1 MCPGPAENPMID
13 IEITALSHSA
23 EGIGRHDGRAIFV
36 PFALPGETVRI
47 DIVEEKKRFARGRL
61 LEVLTPAPERIAPRC
76 PHHFNLQ
83 PPPGFDSNT
92 LATACGGCQLQHL
105 GYAAQLA
112 FKQQTVRE
120 QFQRLGGFAEVPLH
134 AILPSPREFNYRD
147 QTQFALTPQGQL
159 GFRAAGSHH
168 VVAVRECHQ
177 LEPILSE
184 LFPRI
189 SVDPEQAPELDRITL
204 RAGSDGDALVLF
216 ETEAEAPEMALDLP
230 VSAALLRPDGTT
242 MVLAGGDHVIMEVH
256 GRSFQVSGGAFFQVN
271 PPVAELLVDL
281 VLAGLALTASERV
294 LDLYSGVGLFS
305 AFIAPRASQVIGVE
319 AYEPAVADAAL
330 NLDEF
335 DNVEIY
341 AAPVEDVLPNLAGH
355 FDAAVLDPPRA
366 GCEPAALAAL
376 LAARVARI
384 VYVSCDAATLA
395 RDARR
400 LVDGGMTLNWVQPVD
415 MFPQTYH
422 VECVALFTWA
432 PSD

>member
-1 MCPGPAENPMID
+1 MID

-256 GRSFQVSGGAFFQVN
+256 GRSFQVSGQFKFQAID
-271 PPVAELLVDL
+271 PSALKSLP
-281 VLAGLALTASERV
+281 LAKFR
-294 LDLYSGVGLFS
+294 
-305 AFIAPRASQVIGVE
+305 P
-319 AYEPAVADAAL
+319 
-330 NLDEF
+330 
-335 DNVEIY
+335 
-341 AAPVEDVLPNLAGH
+341 
-355 FDAAVLDPPRA
+355 
-366 GCEPAALAAL
+366 
-376 LAARVARI
+376 
-384 VYVSCDAATLA
+384 
-395 RDARR
+395 
-400 LVDGGMTLNWVQPVD
+400 M
-415 MFPQTYH
+415 
-422 VECVALFTWA
+422 
-432 PSD
+432 